1 MKDIDNVSIN
11 INNGTKNKLRD
22 FVTLIE
28 SYKVMN
34 QTANAFDLAEHV
46 TKTSGLIREL
56 NKDGTPEGV
65 TRMENVQELL
75 NGIKDFVEG
84 QIELADAGDS
94 LAEFLEDIALATDL
108 DGDKGDPNHVA
119 LMTIH
124 LAKGLEFPHVFIVGM
139 EEDLFPSAMSMNTRS
154 ELEEERRL
162 FYVALTRAEKQAYL
176 TYTLSRYRW
185 GKLIDAEPSRF
196 IEEIDDKFVNI
207 TTPLKEQRFNP
218 MLDASIFGDI
228 EPNKVRFAKPK
239 SPKLRKKEP
248 KKKPES
254 FKISTPKK
262 LKPVSKTSGSTNLFD
277 TKLVVGNV
285 VNHQRFGRGE
295 VMKIEGAGGDLKAE
309 IKFENGDT
317 KKLLLRFAK
326 LEVLG

>member
-1 MKDIDNVSIN
+1 
-11 INNGTKNKLRD
+11 
-22 FVTLIE
+22 
-28 SYKVMN
+28 
-34 QTANAFDLAEHV
+34 
-46 TKTSGLIREL
+46 
-56 NKDGTPEGV
+56 
-65 TRMENVQELL
+65 
-75 NGIKDFVEG
+75 
-84 QIELADAGDS
+84 
-94 LAEFLEDIALATDL
+94 
-108 DGDKGDPNHVA
+108 
-119 LMTIH
+119 MTIH

-196 IEEIDDKFVNI
+196 IEEIDEAYLDI
-207 TTPLKEQRFNP
+207 ITPLQEQRFNP

-239 SPKLRKKEP
+239 SRKVE
-248 KKKPES
+248 KKDAKSKPEN
-254 FKISTPKK
+254 FKISAPKK
-262 LKPVSKTSGSTNLFD
+262 LKPVSKTTNTSTNLFD
-277 TKLVVGNV
+277 SKLTVGNI

-309 IKFENGDT
+309 IRFENGDL

-326 LEVLG
+326 LEIVG

>member
-1 MKDIDNVSIN
+1 
-11 INNGTKNKLRD
+11 
-22 FVTLIE
+22 
-28 SYKVMN
+28 
-34 QTANAFDLAEHV
+34 
-46 TKTSGLIREL
+46 
-56 NKDGTPEGV
+56 
-65 TRMENVQELL
+65 NVQELL

-108 DGDKGDPNHVA
+108 DADKGDPDHVA

-124 LAKGLEFPHVFIVGM
+124 LAKGLEFSHVFIVGM

-196 IEEIDDKFVNI
+196 IEEIEDEFIDI
-207 TTPLKEQRFNP
+207 ITPLKEQRFNP
-218 MLDASIFGDI
+218 MLDESIFGDI
-228 EPNKVRFAKPK
+228 EPSRVRFAKPK
-239 SPKLRKKEP
+239 TPIMP
-248 KKKPES
+248 KKSTKTKPEN
-254 FKISTPKK
+254 FKISVPKK
-262 LKPVSKTSGSTNLFD
+262 MTRVAKTASPSHTFE
-277 TKLVVGNV
+277 TKLVVGNK

-295 VMKIEGAGGDLKAE
+295 VILIEGKGADAKAE
-309 IKFENGDT
+309 IKFQKGDT

-326 LEVLG
+326 LQIMRE

>member
-1 MKDIDNVSIN
+1 
-11 INNGTKNKLRD
+11 
-22 FVTLIE
+22 
-28 SYKVMN
+28 
-34 QTANAFDLAEHV
+34 
-46 TKTSGLIREL
+46 
-56 NKDGTPEGV
+56 
-65 TRMENVQELL
+65 
-75 NGIKDFVEG
+75 
-84 QIELADAGDS
+84 
-94 LAEFLEDIALATDL
+94 
-108 DGDKGDPNHVA
+108 
-119 LMTIH
+119 
-124 LAKGLEFPHVFIVGM
+124 
-139 EEDLFPSAMSMNTRS
+139 MNTRS

-239 SPKLRKKEP
+239 SPKLRKKEL